1 MNYNETNPCPIEI
14 TMQLICKKWRI
25 QILRDMFFG
34 RKRFNEFKEDKPT
47 LSNKVLSNCLKEM
60 EEDNLIKRTKINTT
74 IEYEL
79 TDFGKSLNKVL
90 YELAIVT
97 LNNEIGNKLYEEKIR
112 SELEDIFKEKILDKN

>member
-60 EEDNLIKRTKINTT
+60 EEDNLIKRTKMFYLCLSYKHNFNSFRVQYTK
-74 IEYEL
+74 
-79 TDFGKSLNKVL
+79 FFKSNKQ
-90 YELAIVT
+90 I
-97 LNNEIGNKLYEEKIR
+97 NKLNIITGYG
-112 SELEDIFKEKILDKN
+112 FFYILPKYLLVNF

>member
-1 MNYNETNPCPIEI
+1 MNYNENKPCPIEI

-79 TDFGKSLNKVL
+79 TEFGKSLNKVL
-90 YELAIVT
+90 YELAVVT
-97 LNNEIGNKLYEEKIR
+97 LDNEIGSNLYKEKKIQ
-112 SELEDIFKEKILDKN
+112 ELKSIFKKQLLE